1 MMPSKS
7 CMKKDKSLPRQAAQ
21 EGVRFDFMTI
31 LEFPIILGD
40 TVPREGPPIAMA
52 AIATRKLVIR
62 VDRFEGA
69 RPERR
74 DTRDLFMDAED
85 RTCLLLLADFS
96 MHEVADAAL
105 EASRIRV
112 DREHNA
118 KLSSKQRIH
127 KVLDTT
133 RRTLKSNR
141 THEDTCNLKRPHSV
155 RFCQGSP

>member
-7 CMKKDKSLPRQAAQ
+7 CLKKDNSLPRQPAK
-21 EGVRFDFMTI
+21 EGGVRFEYLTI
-31 LEFPIILGD
+31 LEFPITLGD

-52 AIATRKLVIR
+52 DKATRKLVIHL
-62 VDRFEGA
+62 DRFEAA

-74 DTRDLFMDAED
+74 DTRDLFLDAED
-85 RTCLLLLADFS
+85 RTCLLLLAGFS

-105 EASRIRV
+105 EACRIRV

-133 RRTLKSNR
+133 RRTLKSMVI
-141 THEDTCNLKRPHSV
+141 RPIFVQHKSK
-155 RFCQGSP
+155 FAMSA